1 MSKRGTKGTISALDF
16 TWAAVGAWMDASRW
30 ERLKDLLDV
39 ALEKEPS
46 ARSAYLNEACAG
58 DQDLQHEVEGLLAA
72 YQEAGATDKG
82 PMAIPSAVQSA
93 VSESPSV
100 NQRIGSYQVVRRV
113 GRGGMATVY
122 LATRAD
128 DQYRKYVAIKVVSPG
143 LGNPDLLRRFRN
155 ERQTLAALDHP
166 NIVKLLDGGST
177 EDGMPYLVM
186 DYVEGTPIDAYCDA
200 HKLETEERIRLFLP
214 VCSAVS
220 YAHQRLV
227 IHRDLKPPNILVT
240 TDGTPKLLDFG
251 IAKLLNPEAQ
261 ATLVMTQTGARPM
274 TLAYASPEQV
284 RGDPLTNATDVYSLG
299 VVLYELLTGHR
310 PHRLRGSSLVE
321 VERAICEE
329 EPLKPST
336 AVTRTEEK
344 TFSDGSVSSRTPD
357 DISRVRGGDARKL
370 RDRLQGDLDAI
381 VLTALR
387 KEPQRR
393 YASVSDFAEDI
404 RRHLQHLPVKA
415 RPSTVGYRGAKFVRR
430 HKDMATAAVMFV
442 LLLTVALGWYV
453 TAERRAHS
461 YRLSPVKGR
470 HSIAVLGFKNLS
482 GKSEQA
488 WLSTALSEML
498 TSELMAGGK
507 LRTIPADNVARMKL
521 DLSMPDSDSLAK
533 DALTKVYR
541 NLGSDL
547 VVLGSFLPMGDVL
560 RVDLRLQDAGRG
572 DTITSWSETGPESKL
587 LELVDRAGERLRESC
602 GVGEVA
608 KADVAAASSS
618 IIADPA
624 TARLYSEA
632 LSRLHTFDATGA
644 RELLEQAVS
653 SGPKQPLLHRA
664 LAEAWGRLGYEAKA
678 AAEAKEA
685 FELSGNLS
693 KEEQQLIQG
702 QYFEV
707 SRQWDKAIG
716 IYADLF
722 HSFPDNID
730 YGLYFAHAQ
739 NASGAAKESLL
750 TLEKLRK
757 LPPPTG
763 DDPRLDLAEA
773 HAASGAA
780 DFKRAETAVGAAYD
794 KAKVMG
800 ARFVM
805 AEAQTERASVLIS
818 LNSYDKA
825 VPGLREAEQIYQA
838 TGDEAGRAN
847 VLIQLGR
854 ASYNE
859 GKLAEASDSFSQALA
874 AARRIGNRSLIADTL
889 TDLASIWA
897 DQGQHERAE
906 GAYQQA
912 LAIQR
917 EIANKRGIAYVLANL
932 AAVYADRLEVAK
944 ATPLFEEELSIA
956 RETGNKRFLVNGLLN
971 YGQMLNSQGKLAD
984 SVSKFNEALTAARQ
998 IDDRRHTALLTYAAG
1013 QVLLEQGDVAG
1024 ARKMEEEA
1032 LAIATE
1038 LGEKG
1043 QVATYQVSMAR
1054 VLMADKRF
1062 AEAESRLRQAA
1073 AEGHTEKDA
1082 DLEGEANTSLT
1093 TALLAQNKFA
1103 EAADVV
1109 RQTRGIAI
1117 QNPEILFEAAI
1128 VDAQLTAAQGKIASA
1143 GRSLTALVAKAGKTG
1158 CVPCQFEARL
1168 ALGKI
1173 EMQAGQ
1179 TAAGRAHLQALERE
1193 AQAADFALTAR
1204 EAAEAENIAHVK

>member
-1 MSKRGTKGTISALDF
+1 
-16 TWAAVGAWMDASRW
+16 
-30 ERLKDLLDV
+30 
-39 ALEKEPS
+39 
-46 ARSAYLNEACAG
+46 
-58 DQDLQHEVEGLLAA
+58 
-72 YQEAGATDKG
+72 
-82 PMAIPSAVQSA
+82 
-93 VSESPSV
+93 
-100 NQRIGSYQVVRRV
+100 
-113 GRGGMATVY
+113 
-122 LATRAD
+122 
-128 DQYRKYVAIKVVSPG
+128 
-143 LGNPDLLRRFRN
+143 
-155 ERQTLAALDHP
+155 
-166 NIVKLLDGGST
+166 
-177 EDGMPYLVM
+177 
-186 DYVEGTPIDAYCDA
+186 
-200 HKLETEERIRLFLP
+200 
-214 VCSAVS
+214 
-220 YAHQRLV
+220 
-227 IHRDLKPPNILVT
+227 
-240 TDGTPKLLDFG
+240 
-251 IAKLLNPEAQ
+251 
-261 ATLVMTQTGARPM
+261 
-274 TLAYASPEQV
+274 
-284 RGDPLTNATDVYSLG
+284 
-299 VVLYELLTGHR
+299 
-310 PHRLRGSSLVE
+310 
-321 VERAICEE
+321 
-329 EPLKPST
+329 
-336 AVTRTEEK
+336 
-344 TFSDGSVSSRTPD
+344 
-357 DISRVRGGDARKL
+357 
-370 RDRLQGDLDAI
+370 
-381 VLTALR
+381 
-387 KEPQRR
+387 
-393 YASVSDFAEDI
+393 
-404 RRHLQHLPVKA
+404 
-415 RPSTVGYRGAKFVRR
+415 
-430 HKDMATAAVMFV
+430 
-442 LLLTVALGWYV
+442 
-453 TAERRAHS
+453 
-461 YRLSPVKGR
+461 
-470 HSIAVLGFKNLS
+470 
-482 GKSEQA
+482 
-488 WLSTALSEML
+488 
-498 TSELMAGGK
+498 
-507 LRTIPADNVARMKL
+507 
-521 DLSMPDSDSLAK
+521 
-533 DALTKVYR
+533 
-541 NLGSDL
+541 
-547 VVLGSFLPMGDVL
+547 
-560 RVDLRLQDAGRG
+560 
-572 DTITSWSETGPESKL
+572 
-587 LELVDRAGERLRESC
+587 
-602 GVGEVA
+602 
-608 KADVAAASSS
+608 
-618 IIADPA
+618 
-624 TARLYSEA
+624 
-632 LSRLHTFDATGA
+632 
-644 RELLEQAVS
+644 
-653 SGPKQPLLHRA
+653 LLHRA
-664 LAEAWGRLGYEAKA
+664 LGEAWGRLGYEVRA
-678 AAEAKEA
+678 AAEAKKA
-685 FELSGNLS
+685 FELSGNLP
-693 KEEQQLIQG
+693 KEQQKLIEG
-702 QYFEV
+702 QYSEA
-707 SRQWDKAIG
+707 SKQWDKAVG
-716 IYADLF
+716 TYGDLF
-722 HSFPDNID
+722 QSFPDNVD
-730 YGLYFAHAQ
+730 YGLYLAHAQ
-739 NASGAAKESLL
+739 NASGAAKEALL
-750 TLEKLRK
+750 TLEKLHK

-780 DFKRAETAVGAAYD
+780 DFKRAETAVGAAYN
-794 KAKVMG
+794 KAQAMG

-1062 AEAESRLRQAA
+1062 AEAEVRLRQAA

-1093 TALLAQNKFA
+1093 SALLAQNKLG

-1128 VDAQLTAAQGKIASA
+1128 VDAQLTAARGKTGSA
-1143 GRSLTALVAKAGKTG
+1143 GRSLTALVAKAAKTG

-1168 ALGKI
+1168 ARGKI
-1173 EMQAGQ
+1173 EMKAGQ

-1193 AQAADFALTAR
+1193 AQAQDFGLIAR
-1204 EAAEAENIAHVK
+1204 EAAEAEAVSQAK